1 MERLCPLVDSSRDA
15 IRDEL
20 TLGGILRAFLPAL
33 LHLLKLG
40 KHKLRVLSHLAVCG
54 TPALGANLFDCPHC
68 RHRHWVPRSCGN
80 RHCPRCLAAK
90 SRQWLDKQ
98 TRSLLPVTYYHCV
111 FTLPAELNCT
121 VLANQRQVYPLL
133 FDCAAQSLLEFGHN
147 RLRGDLGITAV
158 LHTWG
163 QKLDF
168 HPHLHCIVT
177 SGALSP
183 DGKQWR
189 SPKQRK
195 FLFPVQALA
204 ALFRGKFLAGLA
216 QMLDAGEL
224 HLPDSEL
231 KIAVNRA
238 RWFSLLYTKRWV
250 LYAKCP
256 FGGPQQ
262 VLSYLANYTHRV
274 ALSNR
279 RIVAIDA
286 QHQSVTFTYRDYRHG
301 SLRKEL
307 TLSALEFIRRFS
319 LHILP
324 PGLVRIRHY
333 GILAN
338 NRRKRDIEAVRAIL
352 MSRGRALELESHS
365 VAGPPCR
372 GMDCPLC
379 GKTGIRLVAFI
390 DAVGVLHMMGVG
402 PRPCDSS

>member
-1 MERLCPLVDSSRDA
+1 MKKKGRPA
-15 IRDEL
+15 KFL
-20 TLGGILRAFLPAL
+20 T
-33 LHLLKLG
+33 
-40 KHKLRVLSHLAVCG
+40 
-54 TPALGANLFDCPHC
+54 
-68 RHRHWVPRSCGN
+68 N
-80 RHCPRCLAAK
+80 RRCAH
-90 SRQWLDKQ
+90 
-98 TRSLLPVTYYHCV
+98 SL
-111 FTLPAELNCT
+111 
-121 VLANQRQVYPLL
+121 VLANQRRLYPLL
-133 FDCAAQSLLEFGHN
+133 FDCAAQSLLEFGRN
-147 RLRGDLGITAV
+147 RLHGDLGITAV

-177 SGALSP
+177 GGALSP
-183 DGKQWR
+183 DGKEWR

-195 FLFPVQALA
+195 FLFPVRAVA
-204 ALFRGKFLAGLA
+204 ALFRGKFLAELR
-216 QMLDAGEL
+216 QMLAAEEL

-231 KIAVNRA
+231 KIPANRA
-238 RWFSLLYTKRWV
+238 RWFSLLYRKRWV

-279 RIVAIDA
+279 RIVAVDA
-286 QHQSVTFTYRDYRHG
+286 PHQTVTFTYRDYRHG
-301 SLRKEL
+301 SQRKEL

-338 NRRKRDIEAVRAIL
+338 NRRKRDIEAARAIL

-365 VAGPPCR
+365 VAGPPCS
-372 GMDCPLC
+372 GMCCPLC

-390 DAVGVLHMMGVG
+390 DAAGVLHMMGVG
-402 PRPCDSS
+402 PMPCDSS